1 MYKIRLTGKYLPIKV
16 NYYESGKGFKSIYEF
31 DYHRKPGK
39 TLKSLVR
46 DYLHELRVD
55 SNYRYR
61 SYTIMFGT
69 NSVVSITGY
78 QGMYG
83 KSVLVL
89 VTRKSGRDI
98 FKGQN
103 TYKTD
108 TVLDEIW

>member
-1 MYKIRLTGKYLPIKV
+1 MYKIKLSDKYLPIKV
-16 NYYESGKGFKSIYEF
+16 TYYEAGKFESIF
-31 DYHRKPGK
+31 NLDYHRNPGK
-39 TLKSLVR
+39 TLKGLVR
-46 DYLHELRVD
+46 DYLHELRID
-55 SNYRYR
+55 SDYRYR

-69 NSVVSITGY
+69 NTVVSITSY
-78 QGMYG
+78 RGMYG